1 MTGSAPLSSLITSD
15 FWGVPLSHTGSH
27 KSYRP
32 LTSLSFKLDWLL
44 APGSP
49 SQFHLTNLLLHAL
62 VTHLFHTLLLSL
74 LPSSST
80 ALMAALLFAAHPIHT
95 EAVAGLV
102 GRAELLSALFFL
114 LTLLAHRRHGWSVRA
129 SLLAAAATLA
139 KEQGVTVL
147 GICFVLELLGQG
159 RGANKRSLL
168 QICLSLVAILSLRAA
183 ALGGS
188 LPSFSKAD
196 NPASHSD
203 SFLTR
208 ALTFLHLP
216 AQNVWLLLCP
226 SKLSYDWSMNA
237 LPLVTSL
244 SDPRSILSFMFYAV
258 MASLSLPLLPLFQPL
273 LPFFSQKQ
281 PFPAQPTHTGN
292 HALALALALAILP
305 FLPATNI
312 FFYVGFVLAERLLYL
327 PSLGFCL
334 LVAIGLQ
341 KLSQLR
347 PRIANIG
354 FLLILVTGS
363 LRTLTR
369 NRDWSSEEQ
378 LFSSG
383 VVTNPAKSLSNLGTV
398 LHNQGKTELAEA
410 AFRQALSHRTNMADT
425 HYNLGILL
433 QSERRLEEATVAY
446 TAAIRFALPSPH
458 FNQTFCLP
466 RYLAQQ
472 SLLGQL
478 FYNSS
483 KAGNCS
489 EETAV
494 AQQKTIVILLF
505 PRFRPRLAPAYL
517 NLGLTYSEMG
527 QKKAALDILTK
538 GSNLSDTG
546 LKDPAANAA
555 ARLAATFNLGK
566 LLLEGG
572 EVQKAISVLQDCW
585 EKGKGAGAANLLGEA
600 HERLG
605 QTEQAEA
612 WYSRSLQSNPAHIP
626 AHLTLARMLARN
638 QSRAGEA
645 EAWFRKAQAVA
656 PGEARV
662 HSHYGL
668 YLMDMARHSEA
679 SATLAEAARLAPRD
693 YDTVFNAAVAAR
705 EAGDLAAAETWYR
718 RAVNLRPQDPSP
730 HMNLGALLH
739 LAGRLREAEEE
750 YLEACALGPVEE
762 TTKTNLQRLHKLM
775 RNRNM
780 KVRSIGGH

>member
-1 MTGSAPLSSLITSD
+1 MAANIGGGVALAAPPCLAILLYCNTLNHGFVYDDRPAIVSNPLVTGSAPLSSLITSD

-226 SKLSYDWSMNA
+226 SKLSYDWSMDA

-446 TAAIRFALPSPH
+446 TAAIRF
-458 FNQTFCLP
+458 
-466 RYLAQQ
+466 
-472 SLLGQL
+472 
-478 FYNSS
+478 
-483 KAGNCS
+483 
-489 EETAV
+489 
-494 AQQKTIVILLF
+494 
-505 PRFRPRLAPAYL
+505 RPRLAPAYL

-679 SATLAEAARLAPRD
+679 SAALAEAARLAPRD

>member
-1 MTGSAPLSSLITSD
+1 MAANIGGGVALAAPPCLAILLYCNTLNHGFVYDDRPAIVSNPLVTGSAPLSSLITSD

-102 GRAELLSALFFL
+102 GRAELLSAFFFL
-114 LTLLAHRRHGWSVRA
+114 LTLLTHRRHGWSVRA

-226 SKLSYDWSMNA
+226 SKLSYDWSMDA

-281 PFPAQPTHTGN
+281 PFPAQPTHIGN

-446 TAAIRFALPSPH
+446 TAAI
-458 FNQTFCLP
+458 
-466 RYLAQQ
+466 
-472 SLLGQL
+472 
-478 FYNSS
+478 
-483 KAGNCS
+483 
-489 EETAV
+489 
-494 AQQKTIVILLF
+494 
-505 PRFRPRLAPAYL
+505 RFRPRLAPAYL

-679 SATLAEAARLAPRD
+679 SAALAEAARLAPRD

>member
-1 MTGSAPLSSLITSD
+1 MAANIGGGVALAAPPCLAILLYCNTLNHGFVYDDRPAIVSNPLVTGSAPLSSLITSD

-226 SKLSYDWSMNA
+226 SKLSYDWSMDA

-446 TAAIRFALPSPH
+446 TAAIRF
-458 FNQTFCLP
+458 
-466 RYLAQQ
+466 
-472 SLLGQL
+472 
-478 FYNSS
+478 
-483 KAGNCS
+483 
-489 EETAV
+489 
-494 AQQKTIVILLF
+494 
-505 PRFRPRLAPAYL
+505 RPRLAPAYL

-538 GSNLSDTG
+538 GSNLSDSG

>member
-1 MTGSAPLSSLITSD
+1 MAANIGGGVALAAPPCLAILLYCNTLNHGFVYDDRPAIVSNPLVTGSAPLSSLITSD

-226 SKLSYDWSMNA
+226 SKLSYDWSMDA

-446 TAAIRFALPSPH
+446 TAAIRF
-458 FNQTFCLP
+458 
-466 RYLAQQ
+466 
-472 SLLGQL
+472 
-478 FYNSS
+478 
-483 KAGNCS
+483 
-489 EETAV
+489 
-494 AQQKTIVILLF
+494 
-505 PRFRPRLAPAYL
+505 RPRLAPAYL

-679 SATLAEAARLAPRD
+679 SAALAEAARLAPRD

-718 RAVNLRPQDPSP
+718 RAVKLRPQDPSP

-750 YLEACALGPVEE
+750 YLEACRLGPVEE

-780 KVRSIGGH
+780 TVRSIGAH